1 MHTVKVFNDTG
12 KVIPT
17 NIEIDGKLIGCRSI
31 DYHADLES
39 VPGFTFEIEAITDIE
54 VNHAG
59 IQFRFDP
66 QTVVDAVKILRH
78 ELMNDEVLRSGFT
91 CSIASA
97 LKEFQNEKCE
107 YGLCVEPCDPDEL
120 AETVLRRMIGGNDT
134 CFK

>member
-12 KVIPT
+12 KVTPT
-17 NIEIDGKLIGCRSI
+17 HIEIDGNPIRCSSV
-31 DYHADLES
+31 DYHVDLES
-39 VPGFTFEIEAITDIE
+39 IPKFTFEIAALTDIE

-59 IQFRFDP
+59 IQFRFTP

-107 YGLCVEPCDPDEL
+107 YGICVEPYDPDEL
-120 AETVLRRMIGGNDT
+120 AETVLRRIIGGNDT